1 MAESMTGFGR
11 AAAEGAPGRV
21 TVEIK
26 SVNHR
31 FLDLSSKLPR
41 ELNFLEPALRETVRN
56 RIARGKVD
64 VSVSYDANA
73 DETISLEYN
82 PRIAAAYVE
91 AAKEAEKEF
100 SLRSDLSVRSL
111 LSFPYV
117 MSTKAKETD
126 EEALQSLF
134 QKVLD
139 QALDAFETARKRE
152 GKRLV
157 SDLTEK
163 VKELA
168 GHVDTIEKRCPE
180 LIEGYKARLSEH
192 LSSFT
197 ETEDI
202 DSQRLAQEV
211 TLYAD
216 KVAIDEELVRL
227 KSHIT
232 ETLSTLE
239 SPGEIGRRL
248 DFLSQEMNREANTI
262 LSKST
267 DVEIDAVGVQVKTLI
282 EKIREQIQNLE

>member
-31 FLDLSSKLPR
+31 YLDLTSKLPR
-41 ELNFLEPALRETVRN
+41 ELNFLEPVLRESVGK

-64 VSVSYDANA
+64 VSVSYDANT
-73 DETISLEYN
+73 DETISLQFN
-82 PRIAAAYVE
+82 PHIAAAYVE

-100 SLRSDLSVRSL
+100 DLKNDITAGRL
-111 LSFPYV
+111 LSLPYV

-134 QKVLD
+134 QTAMD
-139 QALDAFETARKRE
+139 QALDAFETARGRE
-152 GKRLV
+152 GARLV

-163 VKELA
+163 VKELS

-180 LIEGYKARLSEH
+180 LILGYKERLAER
-192 LSSFT
+192 LASFK

-232 ETLSTLE
+232 ETLSTLQ
-239 SPGEIGRRL
+239 SDGEIGRRL

>member
-11 AAAEGAPGRV
+11 ASSEGAPGRI
-21 TVEIK
+21 TVEVK

-31 FLDLSSKLPR
+31 YLDLTSKLPR
-41 ELNFLEPALRETVRN
+41 ELNFLEPALREMVGK
-56 RIARGKVD
+56 RISRGKVD
-64 VSVSYDANA
+64 VSVSFDANT
-73 DETISLEYN
+73 DETVSLQFN
-82 PRIAAAYVE
+82 PHIAAAYVA

-100 SLRSDLSVRSL
+100 GLQNDITAGRL
-111 LSFPYV
+111 LSLPYV
-117 MSTKAKETD
+117 MSTEAKETD
-126 EEALQSLF
+126 EKALSSLF
-134 QKVLD
+134 EKTLD
-139 QALDAFETARKRE
+139 LALTAFETARERE
-152 GKRLV
+152 GARLV
-157 SDLTEK
+157 TDLSEK
-163 VKELA
+163 VKDLSA
-168 GHVDTIEKRCPE
+168 YVDSIEKRCPE
-180 LIEGYKARLSEH
+180 LIEGYKARLTER
-192 LSSFT
+192 LSTFT

-232 ETLSTLE
+232 EMEATLKQT
-239 SPGEIGRRL
+239 GEIGRRL

-267 DVEIDAVGVQVKTLI
+267 DVEIDATGVQVKTLI